1 MRVESRLHILDALRG
16 VALLGILLMNI
27 LWFGMPEQAV
37 EDLRVRGEFNG
48 PNYRSWW
55 IIEVFFHG
63 TMRGMFSLLFG
74 ASTILI
80 LEQYAFKTSL
90 DSAAEF
96 FSRRLI
102 VLFVFGL
109 FNAYLLLWPGD
120 ILYTY
125 ALAGMFILP
134 FYRLP
139 VKRLLIIAGIVMVL
153 FSIKQSWSKQKPV
166 RMKAAADM
174 ALTADTTVAPL
185 NAAQKADIET
195 WQSFEH
201 EHSVEH
207 KRMVDED
214 QIACTQGDFWTFF
227 AYSASI
233 SYFLETDFVYNFFF
247 LDAFSFMLIGM
258 ALYRL
263 GVLTGKRSKLFY
275 LLLSFIGFLIGFP
288 IYYLAASAKVTY
300 GFDPYSLAVN
310 HPLVLE
316 QFGRLGL
323 TLGYVGLLNL
333 LFQLP
338 LTSWLTQL
346 LSPVGRLAFTNYLL
360 QSIIGGLLFS
370 GFAFGL
376 FNKLERFELYYV
388 VGAIWVFQLLFSHVW
403 VRIFTIGPFEWLWRS
418 ATHWKW
424 QKFERVKAS

>member
-48 PNYRSWW
+48 PNYWSWW

-74 ASTILI
+74 ASAILI
-80 LEQYAFKTSL
+80 LEQYAFKTSS

-96 FSRRLI
+96 FSRRLV

-166 RMKAAADM
+166 RMKDAADM
-174 ALTADTTVAPL
+174 ALTTDTTVAPL
-185 NAAQKADIET
+185 SAAQKADIET

-338 LTSWLTQL
+338 LTSWLTHL

>member
-1 MRVESRLHILDALRG
+1 MNNRQRIQSLDALRG
-16 VALLGILLMNI
+16 IAVLGIFLMNI

-37 EDLRVRGEFNG
+37 EDLRVRGEFSG
-48 PNYRSWW
+48 PNYWCWW

-74 ASTILI
+74 ASAILI
-80 LEQYAFKTSL
+80 LEQSAFKTSL

-96 FSRRLI
+96 FSRRLV

-109 FNAYLLLWPGD
+109 INAYLLLWPGD

-125 ALAGMFILP
+125 ALAGMFIMP

-139 VKRLLIIAGIVMVL
+139 VKKLLIIAGFVMVL

-166 RMKAAADM
+166 RMKAAADI
-174 ALTADTTVAPL
+174 ALTADTTLAPL
-185 NAAQKADIET
+185 SAAQKADIET

-201 EHSVEH
+201 EHRVEH

-227 AYSASI
+227 SYSASI

-263 GVLTGKRSKLFY
+263 GVLTGKRSKQFY
-275 LLLSFIGFLIGFP
+275 LFMSLIGFLIGLP

-300 GFDPYSLAVN
+300 GFDPYALAMN
-310 HPLVLE
+310 QPLVLE

-338 LTSWLTQL
+338 LTSWLTLL
-346 LSPVGRLAFTNYLL
+346 LSPVGRLAFTNYLM

-388 VGAIWVFQLLFSHVW
+388 VGALWVFQLVFSHVY
-403 VRIFTIGPFEWLWRS
+403 VRRFTIGPFEWLWRS
-418 ATHWKW
+418 ATLGKW
-424 QKFERVKAS
+424 QKIERVKR

>member
-1 MRVESRLHILDALRG
+1 MKVETRIQTLDALRG
-16 VALLGILLMNI
+16 FALLGILLMNI
-27 LWFGMPEQAV
+27 HWFGMPENTV
-37 EDLRVRGEFNG
+37 EDLRIRGEFSG
-48 PNYRSWW
+48 PNYWSWW
-55 IIEVFFHG
+55 MIEVFFHG

-74 ASTILI
+74 ASAILI
-80 LEQYAFKTSL
+80 LEHYAAKTSL

-96 FSRRLI
+96 FSRRLV
-102 VLFVFGL
+102 VLFLFGL
-109 FNAYLLLWPGD
+109 FNAYVLLWPGD

-125 ALAGMFILP
+125 ALAGLFILP

-139 VKRLLIIAGIVMVL
+139 MKRLLIIAGVVMVL
-153 FSIKQSWSKQKPV
+153 FSVKQSWSKQKPV
-166 RMKAAADM
+166 RMKAAADI
-174 ALTADTTVAPL
+174 ALAVDTTVTPL
-185 NAAQKADIET
+185 TSGQKADIDT
-195 WQSFEH
+195 WQSFQH

-258 ALYRL
+258 ALYRA
-263 GVLTGKRSKLFY
+263 GVLTGKRSKRFY
-275 LLLSFIGFLIGFP
+275 IIMSAIGFAIGFP
-288 IYYLAASAKVTY
+288 IYYLAASAKVNY
-300 GFDPYSLAVN
+300 GFDPYQIAV
-310 HPLVLE
+310 HRPWVIE

-323 TLGYVGLLNL
+323 TLGYLGLLNL

-338 LTSWLTQL
+338 LTAWLTRL
-346 LSPVGRLAFTNYLL
+346 FSPVGRLAFTNYLM

-376 FNKLERFELYYV
+376 FNQLERYELYYV
-388 VGAIWVFQLLFSHVW
+388 VGAIWVFQLVFSHVW
-403 VRIFTIGPFEWLWRS
+403 IRIFTIGPFEWLWRS
-418 ATHWKW
+418 ATHWEW
-424 QKFERVKAS
+424 QKFERVR

>member
-48 PNYRSWW
+48 PNYWSWW

-74 ASTILI
+74 ASAILI

-96 FSRRLI
+96 FSRRLV

-166 RMKAAADM
+166 RMKDAADM
-174 ALTADTTVAPL
+174 ALTTDTTVAPL
-185 NAAQKADIET
+185 SAAQKADIET

-338 LTSWLTQL
+338 LTSWLTHL

-388 VGAIWVFQLLFSHVW
+388 VGAVWVFQLLFSHVW
-403 VRIFTIGPFEWLWRS
+403 VRIFTFGPFEWLWRS